1 MNEGEGLLVGRQNN
15 GRMVLLMN
23 KIITISRQYASGGR
37 EIGRLLGEHYNIPVY
52 DHDLISLAAKE
63 SGFTENFFEKAEDKA
78 SNSLIYSIAMG
89 LNVFGNQGYNKEIIS
104 IDDKVFIAQSEIIRK
119 VANEGPCVIIGRCAD
134 YVLRDEVE
142 TVNIF
147 LWGQIEARIKR
158 AIEVYGMSHS
168 KAEENVLKVD
178 KKRANYY
185 NYHSDRKWGRSDN
198 YDISLQTDRIGI
210 ENSAKLLIGY
220 IDNLQ

>member
-1 MNEGEGLLVGRQNN
+1 MNRV
-15 GRMVLLMN
+15 
-23 KIITISRQYASGGR
+23 ITISRQYASGGR
-37 EIGRLLGEHYNIPVY
+37 EIGKIIAQHYGIPFY
-52 DHDLISLAAKE
+52 DNDLIALAAKE
-63 SGFTENFFEKAEDKA
+63 SGFTENFFEKQEDKA

-89 LNVFGNQGYNKEIIS
+89 LNVFGTHGYSKEVLS
-104 IDDKVFIAQSEIIRK
+104 IDDKVFLAQSDIIRK

-134 YVLRDEVE
+134 YILRDQVKA
-142 TVNIF
+142 VNVF
-147 LWGQIEARIKR
+147 LWGQIEARIQR

-198 YDISLQTDRIGI
+198 YDISLQTDIIGI
-210 ENSAKLLIGY
+210 ENTAKMIINY
-220 IDNLQ
+220 IESIPGI

>member
-1 MNEGEGLLVGRQNN
+1 MNR
-15 GRMVLLMN
+15 
-23 KIITISRQYASGGR
+23 IITISRQYATGGR
-37 EIGRLLGEHYNIPVY
+37 EIGRIIGEHYGIPVY
-52 DHDLISLAAKE
+52 DNDLISLAAKE
-63 SGFTENFFEKAEDKA
+63 SGYTENFFEKAEDKA

-89 LNVFGNQGYNKEIIS
+89 LNVFGSHGYNKEVLS
-104 IDDKVFIAQSEIIRK
+104 IDDKVFIAQSEVIRK
-119 VANEGPCVIIGRCAD
+119 VAKEGPCVIIGRCAD
-134 YVLRDEVE
+134 YILREQE
-142 TVNIF
+142 KTVNIF

-198 YDISLQTDRIGI
+198 YDISLQTDIIGI
-210 ENSAKLLIGY
+210 ENSAKLIINY
-220 IDNLQ
+220 IDSIPGI

>member
-1 MNEGEGLLVGRQNN
+1 MNRV
-15 GRMVLLMN
+15 
-23 KIITISRQYASGGR
+23 ITISRQYASGGR
-37 EIGRLLGEHYNIPVY
+37 EIGKIIAQHYGIPFY
-52 DHDLISLAAKE
+52 DNDLIALAAKE
-63 SGFTENFFEKAEDKA
+63 SGFTENIFEKQEDKA

-89 LNVFGNQGYNKEIIS
+89 LNVFGTHGYSKEVLS
-104 IDDKVFIAQSEIIRK
+104 IDDKVFLAQSDIIRK

-134 YVLRDEVE
+134 YILRDQVK
-142 TVNIF
+142 TVNVF
-147 LWGQIEARIKR
+147 LWGQIEARIQR

-198 YDISLQTDRIGI
+198 YDISLQTDIIGI
-210 ENSAKLLIGY
+210 ENTAKMIINY
-220 IDNLQ
+220 IESIPGI

>member
-1 MNEGEGLLVGRQNN
+1 MNRV
-15 GRMVLLMN
+15 
-23 KIITISRQYASGGR
+23 ITISRQYASGGR
-37 EIGRLLGEHYNIPVY
+37 EIGKIIAQHYGIPFY
-52 DHDLISLAAKE
+52 DNDLIALAAKE
-63 SGFTENFFEKAEDKA
+63 SGFTENIFEKQEDKA

-89 LNVFGNQGYNKEIIS
+89 LNVFGAHGYSKEVLS
-104 IDDKVFIAQSEIIRK
+104 IDDKVFLAQSDIIRK

-134 YVLRDEVE
+134 YILRDQVK
-142 TVNIF
+142 TVNVF
-147 LWGQIEARIKR
+147 LWGQIEARIQR

-198 YDISLQTDRIGI
+198 YDISLQTDIIGI
-210 ENSAKLLIGY
+210 ENTAKMIINY
-220 IDNLQ
+220 IESIPGI

>member
-1 MNEGEGLLVGRQNN
+1 MNRV
-15 GRMVLLMN
+15 
-23 KIITISRQYASGGR
+23 ITISRQYASGGR
-37 EIGRLLGEHYNIPVY
+37 EIGKIIAQHYGIPFY
-52 DHDLISLAAKE
+52 DNDLIALAAKE
-63 SGFTENFFEKAEDKA
+63 SGFTENIFEKQEDKA

-89 LNVFGNQGYNKEIIS
+89 FNVFGTHGYSKEVLS
-104 IDDKVFIAQSEIIRK
+104 IDDKVFLAQSDIIRK

-134 YVLRDEVE
+134 YILRDQVK
-142 TVNIF
+142 TVNVF
-147 LWGQIEARIKR
+147 LWGQIEARIQR

-198 YDISLQTDRIGI
+198 YDISLQTDIIGI
-210 ENSAKLLIGY
+210 ENTAKMIINY
-220 IDNLQ
+220 IESIPGI

>member
-1 MNEGEGLLVGRQNN
+1 MNRV
-15 GRMVLLMN
+15 
-23 KIITISRQYASGGR
+23 ITISRQYASGGR
-37 EIGRLLGEHYNIPVY
+37 EIGKIIAQHYGIPFY
-52 DHDLISLAAKE
+52 DNDLIALAAKE
-63 SGFTENFFEKAEDKA
+63 SGFTENFFEKQEDKA

-89 LNVFGNQGYNKEIIS
+89 LNVFGAHGYSKEVLS
-104 IDDKVFIAQSEIIRK
+104 IDDKVFLAQSDVIRK

-134 YVLRDEVE
+134 YILRDQVK
-142 TVNIF
+142 TVNVF
-147 LWGQIEARIKR
+147 LWGQIEARIQR

-198 YDISLQTDRIGI
+198 YDISLQTDIIGI
-210 ENSAKLLIGY
+210 ENTAKMIINY
-220 IDNLQ
+220 IESIPGI

>member
-1 MNEGEGLLVGRQNN
+1 MNRV
-15 GRMVLLMN
+15 
-23 KIITISRQYASGGR
+23 ITISRQYASGGR
-37 EIGRLLGEHYNIPVY
+37 EIGKIIAQHYGIPFY
-52 DHDLISLAAKE
+52 DNDLIALAAKE
-63 SGFTENFFEKAEDKA
+63 SGFTENIFEKQEDKA

-89 LNVFGNQGYNKEIIS
+89 LNVFGTHGYSKEVLS
-104 IDDKVFIAQSEIIRK
+104 IDDKVFLAQSDIIRR

-134 YVLRDEVE
+134 YILRDQVK
-142 TVNIF
+142 TVNVF
-147 LWGQIEARIKR
+147 LWGQIEARIQR

-198 YDISLQTDRIGI
+198 YDISLQTDIIGI
-210 ENSAKLLIGY
+210 ENTAKMIINY
-220 IDNLQ
+220 IESIPGI